1 MLSVE
6 IASKWRIVACSLQPE
21 AMAEHLQDEIASQHA
36 GNLQKQAFHMLE
48 AWRDKHSCD
57 ASVNTMCEVLMKV
70 DCRDA
75 AEKVFGYRGVQQV
88 YSQQRSQTN
97 YEGLIIVSG
106 ACILRRL
113 A

>member
-6 IASKWRIVACSLQPE
+6 IALKWNIVACSLQPE
-21 AMAEHLQDEIASQHA
+21 AMTEHLQNEIASQHA

-48 AWRDKHSCD
+48 AWKNKHSCD

-75 AEKVFGYRGVQQV
+75 AEKVFGCRSVQQV
-88 YSQQRSQTN
+88 YSQQRSQTS
-97 YEGLIIVSG
+97 YKGLIIVSG